1 MSASPSPAKSPRAIW
16 LINKY
21 NAPVAHG
28 PRTRIVINC
37 CTRRAW
43 PFFALL
49 VVLLGAHPAF
59 ADGGHHF
66 VDSRA
71 IDPAR
76 LLAPPPTDGSD
87 VTRAELDAMLLIQE
101 RRSPVQVTLVK
112 MDDDAKLD
120 RFSDALGSAERL
132 RNVPLLEALMRKVH
146 ADSSPIIEKAKD
158 AFNRPRPHKLEPR
171 LKPSLELPTSSAYP
185 SGHGTW
191 GYTTALVLADM
202 VPERRLF
209 LMERADEFAR
219 NRVIGGVHFPSD
231 VEAGRLLATVIVA
244 FAFNS
249 PQFSS
254 ERAAAA
260 KELRAVLGLP
270 ATPAPA
276 AAKPKS

>member
-1 MSASPSPAKSPRAIW
+1 
-16 LINKY
+16 
-21 NAPVAHG
+21 
-28 PRTRIVINC
+28 VINC

-43 PFFALL
+43 PLFALL
-49 VVLLGAHPAF
+49 VVLLGTGQAF
-59 ADGGHHF
+59 ADGKHNF
-66 VDSRA
+66 VDPRS

-76 LLAPPPTDGSD
+76 LLAPPPTDASD

-101 RRSPVQVTLVK
+101 RRSPVQVTLTK
-112 MDDDAKLD
+112 MDNEAKLD

-132 RNVPLLEALMRKVH
+132 KNVPLLEALLGKVH
-146 ADSSPIIEKAKD
+146 ADSSEIIEKSKD

-185 SGHGTW
+185 SGHATW

-209 LMERADEFAR
+209 LMERADDFAR
-219 NRVIGGVHFPSD
+219 NRVIAGVHYPSD

-244 FAFNS
+244 FVFNS
-249 PQFSS
+249 PQFAT

-260 KELRAVLGLP
+260 KELRTVLGLP
-270 ATPAPA
+270 ATPP
-276 AAKPKS
+276 AAKPKA